1 MTPTRKTVED
11 ARQVNR
17 PRFSALVET
26 PAQGDAISIGE
37 ESAAR
42 LNAGCFRNYE
52 HTLQAASGGC
62 SGGPPGGGGGGAR
75 GASDPLLLPEPLN
88 SLSGSRQ
95 QAAGQTL
102 AASPVSLGS
111 GASGTSAGGCG
122 LALQVARARSAPR

>member
-1 MTPTRKTVED
+1 MED
-11 ARQVNR
+11 ARQVN
-17 PRFSALVET
+17 PARFSALVET
-26 PAQGDAISIGE
+26 PAQGDAISLGE

-62 SGGPPGGGGGGAR
+62 SGVPPGGGAR